1 MGGSAM
7 TRLLTNLKF
16 WLLATIITWIA
27 VVTVLIA
34 EMPPTP

>member
-1 MGGSAM
+1 M

>member
-1 MGGSAM
+1 M

-16 WLLATIITWIA
+16 WLLATVLTWIA

-34 EMPPTP
+34 ATPT

>member
-1 MGGSAM
+1 M

-34 EMPPTP
+34 EMPTP